1 MSTTH
6 PQPLPLIRAAWSQ
19 ESQDLVATEGLSFS
33 QESAALK
40 EHFDFFIFY
49 FFFKQ
54 RLVRYRAKVSKF
66 FLPSFIYSFILLLE
80 FTFGINNQSR
90 AKTINQLVDL

>member
-1 MSTTH
+1 MGRSMSTTH

-40 EHFDFFIFY
+40 EHFDVLI
-49 FFFKQ
+49 FFFLTESFQVQGKSFSISPQ
-54 RLVRYRAKVSKF
+54 
-66 FLPSFIYSFILLLE
+66 LPSSKNVWMNFCYI
-80 FTFGINNQSR
+80 
-90 AKTINQLVDL
+90 